1 MKPAYLSSSSLKLS
15 YLAAALALTV
25 VVLGFTLPQYFFIS
39 AILLLV
45 IVAIML
51 LQVKLI
57 NTRHGEIKEITSV
70 VAQLSRGELT
80 ERVTDFPP
88 SSPFFDLATSLND
101 GIDAIEVYMRET
113 TSVMHAVENKQLYR
127 RALSSGL
134 PGLFGQSLNELDK
147 SFEVIKDNIEL
158 ETKHELSRELG
169 SLQSKNSRENL
180 YNTQQQMRDAVDAM
194 QEVDEITKNTVE
206 QALTNKNS
214 MDQINS
220 DFDKVNQSLSNMAD
234 LAQSLDE
241 NSNKIEN
248 VSQTIAQIADQTNL
262 LALNAAI
269 EAARAGEAGRGFA
282 VVADEIRNLAETTK
296 TATSDIGKS
305 IVQVLETSKDVVGN
319 TEELTKLNAHFKRLM
334 IDFDQ
339 SFKHFAEGAE
349 KMYERVNFARML
361 NDFILVKL
369 DHLTFLQDA
378 YRAVDGGTNDSQ
390 SSEPIADHNSCSFN
404 QWYQGDGQGQYG
416 HLPSYSKIAYP
427 LSSFHDAIASL
438 SDDIQDLKTEDL
450 DEMISHR
457 IIEKM
462 HQAESS
468 SLEITQHIAHLVTEK
483 LKFEG
488 HSQDVQET
496 EIDLF

>member
-15 YLAAALALTV
+15 YLSIALVALSIV
-25 VVLGFTLPQYFFIS
+25 IGFALPEWFFI
-39 AILLLV
+39 AALLLV
-45 IVAIML
+45 IVIVVLL

-57 NTRHGEIKEITSV
+57 NTRHNEIKEITKV
-70 VAQLSRGELT
+70 VAQLGRGELN
-80 ERVTDFPP
+80 ERIIHISKD
-88 SSPFFDLATSLND
+88 SPFLHLTNSLND

-127 RALSSGL
+127 RALSYGL
-134 PGLFGQSLNELDK
+134 PGLLGQSLKELDK
-147 SFEVIKDNIEL
+147 SFKVIKENIEL
-158 ETKHELSRELG
+158 ETKHDLSRELS
-169 SLQSKNSRENL
+169 SLQSQNSRSNL
-180 YNTQQQMRDAVDAM
+180 FATQQQMRDAVDAM

-206 QALTNKNS
+206 RALTNKNS
-214 MDQINS
+214 MDQINA
-220 DFDKVNQSLSNMAD
+220 DFDKVNRSLSNMSD

-296 TATSDIGKS
+296 KATSDIGHS
-305 IVQVLETSKDVVGN
+305 IIHVLQTSRDVVSN
-319 TEELTKLNAHFKRLM
+319 TDELTKLNGHFKCLM
-334 IDFDQ
+334 VDFDQ

-369 DHLTFLQDA
+369 DHLTFLQNA
-378 YRAVDGGTNDSQ
+378 YRAIDSNTHVNGDRLHL
-390 SSEPIADHNSCSFN
+390 SEAASCRFN
-404 QWYQGDGQGQYG
+404 QWYQGDGQNLYG
-416 HLPSYSKIAYP
+416 HLPSYSKIREP
-427 LSSFHDAIASL
+427 LSAFHQTLESL
-438 SDDIQDLKTEDL
+438 GQDIIELQTENL
-450 DEMISHR
+450 DELISRR

-462 HQAESS
+462 FEAEQNSQ
-468 SLEITQHIAHLVTEK
+468 EITRHIAHLVDEK

-488 HSQDVQET
+488 SSHAVQET